1 MELESE
7 VKQENVLSYS
17 RNTLKNR
24 GKIRAKLVTKLHIMR
39 NCTIG
44 MKDAGCRRTFQ
55 TPSTLIAQEA

>member
-24 GKIRAKLVTKLHIMR
+24 GKIRAKLVTKLTYYAQLHNR
-39 NCTIG
+39 DERC
-44 MKDAGCRRTFQ
+44 GCRRTFQ